1 MQQARSRLQRATEL
15 EKTHEVREKKIG
27 NLSSKGLGKWLSN
40 SFRYIPTL
48 LTSLF
53 FYGALATM
61 MHFVH
66 PTQIQNWLFPKSYL
80 IFHLLLALGN
90 FFFFTFL
97 FQRKFL
103 GWGAMIFVGWL
114 FFLHLQNIALDFMA
128 LGSAVI
134 LSLFSGIWYS
144 FIQRWGRNKTE
155 V

>member
-1 MQQARSRLQRATEL
+1 MQQARSRLQRAQEL
-15 EKTHEVREKKIG
+15 EKTHEVREKKTG

-80 IFHLLLALGN
+80 SFHFLLALGN

-103 GWGAMIFVGWL
+103 GWVTTICIGWL
-114 FFLHLQNIALDFMA
+114 LFLSLQNINLDFWA
-128 LGSAVI
+128 VGSALV
-134 LSLFSGIWYS
+134 LSLFSGLWYS
-144 FIQRWGRNKTE
+144 LIQRWDQNKKE